1 MCNKVDQILAAS
13 WMIRCMLNS
22 VTVEYNPGCCV
33 HGFSSFQQQ
42 GEGTGG
48 YILCR
53 YNGNESQR
61 YLSLGT
67 LGEGRGMLPG
77 SPCIPNLLRTLNS
90 FGICTQ
96 EVVEDLYSV
105 AVSQLCMMRRC
116 GGKVGKKANI
126 PILA

>member
-1 MCNKVDQILAAS
+1 MLLLSTILAVVCMAS
-13 WMIRCMLNS
+13 LLFSRERVLG
-22 VTVEYNPGCCV
+22 VTFCV
-33 HGFSSFQQQ
+33 GIM
-42 GEGTGG
+42 EGS
-48 YILCR
+48 Y
-53 YNGNESQR
+53 ESQR
-61 YLSLGT
+61 DLSWGI

-77 SPCIPNLLRTLNS
+77 SPRIPDLLRTLNS

-96 EVVEDLYSV
+96 EVLEDMYSV